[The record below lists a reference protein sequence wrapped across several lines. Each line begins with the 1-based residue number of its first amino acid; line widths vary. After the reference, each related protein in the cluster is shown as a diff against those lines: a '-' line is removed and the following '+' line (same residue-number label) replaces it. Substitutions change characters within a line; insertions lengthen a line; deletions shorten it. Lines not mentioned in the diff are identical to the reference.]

1 MSEVWRNTILRNI
14 KGDGKITAFYPNATV
29 PELILSA
36 ESHIV
41 LSYNH
46 YKLKR
51 WGDSRVILDFDILDS
66 GELVDWNR
74 KINVLTR

>member
-1 MSEVWRNTILRNI
+1 MLRHI
-14 KGDGKITAFYPNATV
+14 HGDGRIVSFYPNATV
-29 PELILSA
+29 PELILSV
-36 ESHIV
+36 ESHVV

-51 WGDSRVILDFDILDS
+51 WGGSRVILDFDILDS